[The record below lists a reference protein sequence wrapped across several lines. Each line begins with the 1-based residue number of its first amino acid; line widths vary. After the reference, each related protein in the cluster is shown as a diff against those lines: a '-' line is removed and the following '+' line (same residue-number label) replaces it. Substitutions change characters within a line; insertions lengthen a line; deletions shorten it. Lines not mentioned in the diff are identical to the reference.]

1 METFWGHM
9 KNEMEYN
16 TCSSIQELR
25 AQVEEYISYYNPSR
39 K

>member
-1 METFWGHM
+1 M
-9 KNEMEYN
+9 
-16 TCSSIQELR
+16 QELR